1 MPRINN
7 ARVGGQGRDP
17 HLPTDD
23 ATTAPGPMLIT
34 SGPTLCRLRVWT
46 EDEWGSLPEARRP
59 ARHAHVPGLGWV
71 GASPIACLN

>member
-1 MPRINN
+1 MSRIKN
-7 ARVGGQGRDP
+7 AWVGGQGRDP
-17 HLPTDD
+17 HLPADD
-23 ATTAPGPMLIT
+23 ASDPESMLIT
-34 SGPTLCRLRVWT
+34 SGPMLCRLRVWT